1 MQVNKN
7 KLSARNHLNCLN
19 INQNYFLYLRISE
32 NCIQFAVKQC
42 PRHETSYISIKLWIT
57 VWKVSVF
64 GVILVRIFP
73 DSDWIHTRITWIRAL
88 FTQWM
93 SSWYFEFKYENLIIK
108 LKLHWIWSK
117 LKIYKCKDLGFGKR
131 KIFLNIMNPV
141 RHSSVS
147 LAKLPLN
154 HYFIF
159 TVLLFDLTSGTFIFK
174 KIP

>member
-1 MQVNKN
+1 MSPAWNFVYQYQT
-7 KLSARNHLNCLN
+7 LNHCLK
-19 INQNYFLYLRISE
+19 S
-32 NCIQFAVKQC
+32 
-42 PRHETSYISIKLWIT
+42 
-57 VWKVSVF
+57 
-64 GVILVRIFP
+64 VRIRSYSGPYFP
-73 DSDWIHTRITWIRAL
+73 DSDWIRTRITWIRAL

-93 SSWYFEFKYENLIIK
+93 SSWYFEFKYENLILK

-131 KIFLNIMNPV
+131 NIFLNIMNPV